1 MAVVGDEGA
10 GEDTGDLGS
19 EMPGSAWSLPPVDI
33 CEESEFCDTCDS
45 PDTCVV
51 TMGRGARS
59 RGSGDEMMR
68 GDWIS
73 GRSGDAVLSTLLRL
87 VRVYTC
93 VVESRLSFFSCS
105 RESLRRRKI
114 SATLSLRARNLT
126 MSVRMSVPLC
136 RRFFISAEDSRRV
149 LMRGTS
155 TIESLRR
162 HGKDLA
168 MSARDSLR
176 LRSRLSRR
184 VRGPTGVLV
193 VDVQVLV
200 ERCSAGSRRPQSR
213 RRSVSCAREDRRL
226 RDVGGEVSRT
236 SLGGSMVV
244 IWAEESRRPTR
255 GRGDE
260 LSLASSS

>member
-10 GEDTGDLGS
+10 GEDTGDFGS
-19 EMPGSAWSLPPVDI
+19 EIPGSTWSLPPIDI
-33 CEESEFCDTCDS
+33 CEESEFWDMCDS

-51 TMGRGARS
+51 TMGLGTRS
-59 RGSGDEMMR
+59 RGSGEMMR

-87 VRVYTC
+87 ARVYTC
-93 VVESRLSFFSCS
+93 VVESRRSFFSCS
-105 RESLRRRKI
+105 RESLRRRRI

-168 MSARDSLR
+168 ISARDSRR

-200 ERCSAGSRRPQSR
+200 DRCSAGSRRPQSR